1 MNTKFNELND
11 LMVPYDELLTGLA
24 TQDKTIFE
32 VNSINDMVVSIGE
45 TIIKGVKK
53 IEFKYISDI
62 IVKSETIYNT
72 RYGKLCFR
80 TLVDTLLINGKPVD
94 NIKEEYQYVII
105 KFDLLNEIT
114 PKTNYKN
121 IIKAINKNLIDIFLL
136 NDEADVDISYHYKD
150 IDLNYDK
157 LKSEDAI
164 CTKTVIVNS
173 SSQSE
178 YKINFNF

>member
-11 LMVPYDELLTGLA
+11 LIVPYEDLLTDIA
-24 TQDKTIFE
+24 IQDKTLFE
-32 VNSINDMVVSIGE
+32 VNSTNNMAVSIGE

-72 RYGKLCFR
+72 RYGKICFR
-80 TLVDTLLINGKPVD
+80 TLIDTLLINERPVD

-105 KFDLLNEIT
+105 KFDSLNEIT

-121 IIKAINKNLIDIFLL
+121 IITAINKNLIDIFLL
-136 NDEADVDISYHYKD
+136 NDEENVEISYHYKD
-150 IDLNYDK
+150 IDLKYDEIK
-157 LKSEDAI
+157 AEDSI
-164 CTKTVIVNS
+164 CTKTVSYNS
-173 SSQSE
+173 ISQSE
-178 YKINFNF
+178 YRINFNF